1 MMNSE
6 QIQFA
11 RMAAAI
17 EYLYDHAHEQPSL
30 AAVAA
35 QVHVSAP
42 HLQRQ
47 FQAWAGVSPKKM
59 LQHISIKQAKQ
70 VLKRRGRRGFR
81 AVGACMICL
90 CTSRG

>member
-1 MMNSE
+1 MNSE

-17 EYLYDHAHEQPSL
+17 EYLYDHAQEQPSL

-47 FQAWAGVSPKKM
+47 FQAWAGVRAKKM
-59 LQHISIKQAKQ
+59 LQHSSIKQAKQ
-70 VLKRRGRRGFR
+70 VLQRQGS
-81 AVGACMICL
+81 VQ
-90 CTSRG
+90 

>member
-35 QVHVSAP
+35 QVHVSAA

-47 FQAWAGVSPKKM
+47 FQAWAGV
-59 LQHISIKQAKQ
+59 
-70 VLKRRGRRGFR
+70 R
-81 AVGACMICL
+81 
-90 CTSRG
+90 